1 MFKNKILEKL
11 LAIFL
16 IFTLTFANFALV
28 TKSYAAS
35 FTEVLFGA
43 NDTGSKSVE
52 FDAYFEVGDTKGASI
67 ISDVKNKDLS
77 LNVGLNIKNKGYLK
91 NAKIELIGN
100 EENPINFEVREQVQN
115 ENQIIVDSNE
125 EENSNVENNTIIEE
139 NVDSENEENS
149 NVQNLNSEVS
159 DTSDTNDS
167 ENITNSEKLASDEE
181 NLSSEENIEDN
192 VEQIANSENEKDV
205 DETKPVTDENNINNE
220 NDKTVEKLV
229 EQESSIEKFEN
240 NTFYLN
246 PIYGKSEVKMEIPI
260 EYKNE
265 EYVSEE
271 KAASESKV
279 VFTGTYVNE
288 KGEEEEVTKEVPINV
303 IWKDERKVEVEEEA
317 TKYIDYGEGVILQ
330 TVEKV
335 NTGSEGKT
343 LPVKE
348 TELEIEVPVLKDQ
361 KPSKITVVAN
371 TTKGTNGEEAGE
383 VKFGEENWNYNE
395 EENKLT
401 IKVNNE
407 KQKVEIKENEEE
419 YLQDEETEVK
429 EEERYVNSEG
439 TDEYVVTYTYEGLKA
454 NEEVVKADTKVKAKM
469 TTLSGVEKE
478 ENKNI
483 VENEKEYNYELKG
496 QSGNIV
502 SLNKENKKSEASKAY
517 TYVNYNNEGKY
528 ETEIIEDMIVN
539 ISYKE
544 IVEGIEVRDTENAYV
559 DKNGEEKA
567 TEDMYYKVVRI
578 GKENFESI
586 LGENGEIKVK
596 DEAGNEVIVINKDS
610 EVNENGII
618 EIGFGEKYS
627 RLSFETSKPEGEG
640 NLVISTVKAIG
651 KASIEKEELAQVE
664 KIESKAEIVAKY
676 SYVEQEVEVG
686 EAKTETKLVDTNT
699 EANLVIDRESLSTV
713 EENKDVEMRIEL
725 NNARETSD
733 VYGNSE
739 FEIEMPEYVEG
750 IEITNESILYGEGLE
765 ISKTEVEGRIIRIGI
780 EGKQEGINSGVLTNG
795 TNIVINANIKVNM
808 FAPAKNEKIE
818 MRYTNEEATN
828 YVGEGKKEVEISYSA
843 PRGLVAA
850 TRISNYDEEG
860 STVTS
865 IKQGKQEG
873 TIGVYGAAREAE
885 NEIIIMNN
893 NSNTVGNISILGR
906 IASKGVKDI
915 ISGEELGTTIDS
927 KMTGEIISGEGNRGN
942 FIIYYSE
949 NGEATK
955 DLEDS
960 NNGWTREIDNIENI
974 KSYLIVPEDPNY
986 EMESAEVLRFSYNVT
1001 IPENLKHNET
1011 ILGTYGVYYR
1021 NNSEL
1026 AKTDEISIAD
1036 LVGLTTGQGPELK
1049 LTVTPSKNEVKE
1061 YEEFYITAIV
1071 ENIGQTVAENVNVD
1085 MKYSDYSYYTKAQ
1098 VNASDV
1104 SREDTSENVKY
1115 YDTDNVVE
1123 NMTQE
1128 DVTYYDV
1135 TGEQKT
1141 YKKDTGSKFVKNSLD
1156 IGETFEIKIYF
1167 KARELT
1173 TKKQYAIKNSQ
1184 SLDDIPENEQNE
1196 KVEEDKIN
1204 NVFSVSAIDLGT
1216 VHEETSSIVLK
1227 EGEIELSQ
1235 RVYVND
1241 NSINNEKIY
1250 RAKDKVNLN
1259 IDIKNLKSRN
1269 ALNNIILEE
1278 TLPKEIKIESINIPY
1293 EYDENTRKLTCKID
1307 SINANEST
1315 SVDIIFSINE
1325 LDKTISKADVSIN
1338 TKVRA
1343 DNTLEYSPNDVII
1356 SIGKPVLVITQTS
1369 SNTNSY
1375 VKEGDTLNYQYLIKN
1390 EGTVDAMNVDFTE
1403 VIPEGVKIKKAV
1415 YKVEDVETRR
1425 EGIFTEDLKISAHIA
1440 PNKELTIDLEGIA
1453 LGLNGSEEKS
1463 IVNYATV
1470 QANQVE
1476 SLTSNSITHIVE
1488 ANEENRTNQT
1498 DDSTYGMLNNDITK
1512 TYKISGLAWFDE
1524 NQNGMRDTQEKM
1536 LSGITVKLVD
1546 SNSGV
1551 IKQTQTTGDDGSY
1564 VFTGLVNGN
1573 YLIVFEYDSSK
1584 YTVTTYQKQ
1593 GIISNV
1599 NSDVIL
1605 TTINQ
1610 DGKTKEGAVTDIIKI
1625 ENGSISNI
1633 DMGLILSDKF
1643 DLKLDK
1649 TISKVVVQN
1658 SKESTTDNYDNVK
1671 LAKAEIPSK
1680 YVSGSTVY
1688 VEYTI
1693 TVSNVGDIAGY
1704 AKKIVDYLP
1713 EGMTFNSSL
1722 ESNKDWYT
1730 GKDGNLYS
1738 EKLADQELKSGESVS
1753 LKLVLTKQMTEE
1765 NTGIV
1770 NNIAEIYEDYN
1781 KYGVSDTNSTP
1792 ANKKQNENDLSSADV
1807 VISIKTGEVL
1817 IYISIIVTTI
1827 MLGSIVIFIVSN
1839 KLIIQRRKWVM

>member
-1 MFKNKILEKL
+1 MLKNKILEKL
-11 LAIFL
+11 LAIVL
-16 IFTLTFANFALV
+16 IFTLTFANFAFV
-28 TKSYAAS
+28 TKSYAG
-35 FTEVLFGA
+35 FVETLFGGESS
-43 NDTGSKSVE
+43 TGNKNVE
-52 FDAYFEVGDTKGASI
+52 FEAYFGTEDETSVISDVNNNDVKLNLMLNVQKSGYLKDAKIEFAKNEETGKLNFEVGVQEKLPD
-67 ISDVKNKDLS
+67 
-77 LNVGLNIKNKGYLK
+77 Y
-91 NAKIELIGN
+91 
-100 EENPINFEVREQVQN
+100 VRLF
-115 ENQIIVDSNE
+115 
-125 EENSNVENNTIIEE
+125 ENNTI
-139 NVDSENEENS
+139 
-149 NVQNLNSEVS
+149 
-159 DTSDTNDS
+159 
-167 ENITNSEKLASDEE
+167 
-181 NLSSEENIEDN
+181 
-192 VEQIANSENEKDV
+192 
-205 DETKPVTDENNINNE
+205 
-220 NDKTVEKLV
+220 
-229 EQESSIEKFEN
+229 
-240 NTFYLN
+240 YLN
-246 PIYGKSEVKMEIPI
+246 QIDTESEVKMEVPI

-288 KGEEEEVTKEVPINV
+288 EGEEEEVTKEVAINV

-454 NEEVVKADTKVKAKM
+454 DEEVVKADTKVKAKM

-502 SLNKENKKSEASKAY
+502 SLNKENKKAEASKAY

-651 KASIEKEELAQVE
+651 KASIEKEELAEVE
-664 KIESKAEIVAKY
+664 KVESKAEIVAKY

-713 EENKDVEMRIEL
+713 EENKDVEMRVEL

-873 TIGVYGAAREAE
+873 IIGVYGAAREAE

-1036 LVGLTTGQGPELK
+1036 LVGLTTGQGPEIS
-1049 LTVTPSKNEVKE
+1049 LTMNETPEKVKE
-1061 YEEFYITAIV
+1061 NEEFGVTSVISNTGKSIAEDVVVEFPIPAASKYSRYEIDNEKAVVSEENGKIVARFSNLEIGETINFKVYLIAEPLEVEKDYQDYIEPVINLTAKDLGATLTANGNKIEIEFAEFYINEEFNTTKSIQKAGDEIVLNTVVVNSSTETKNNVVVTKIVPKQFTFVSANGDYNYNENERTITWNLGNVDVLKKVDLSTRYTVNELDENVSLLNIDNISKVKADNSDEYASNSAIV
-1071 ENIGQTVAENVNVD
+1071 TIGKAALTINQTTDTVNTYLKEGDVVNYTFNIKNDGSITAQNVNL
-1085 MKYSDYSYYTKAQ
+1085 
-1098 VNASDV
+1098 
-1104 SREDTSENVKY
+1104 
-1115 YDTDNVVE
+1115 
-1123 NMTQE
+1123 
-1128 DVTYYDV
+1128 
-1135 TGEQKT
+1135 
-1141 YKKDTGSKFVKNSLD
+1141 KD
-1156 IGETFEIKIYF
+1156 
-1167 KARELT
+1167 
-1173 TKKQYAIKNSQ
+1173 Q
-1184 SLDDIPENEQNE
+1184 IPEGI
-1196 KVEEDKIN
+1196 VIN
-1204 NVFSVSAIDLGT
+1204 NVSY
-1216 VHEETSSIVLK
+1216 TSDGI
-1227 EGEIELSQ
+1227 EIN
-1235 RVYVND
+1235 RNGYFHD
-1241 NSINNEKIY
+1241 
-1250 RAKDKVNLN
+1250 N
-1259 IDIKNLKSRN
+1259 IDVNVNIKPG
-1269 ALNNIILEE
+1269 EE
-1278 TLPKEIKIESINIPY
+1278 W
-1293 EYDENTRKLTCKID
+1293 KLD
-1307 SINANEST
+1307 
-1315 SVDIIFSINE
+1315 
-1325 LDKTISKADVSIN
+1325 
-1338 TKVRA
+1338 
-1343 DNTLEYSPNDVII
+1343 
-1356 SIGKPVLVITQTS
+1356 LV
-1369 SNTNSY
+1369 
-1375 VKEGDTLNYQYLIKN
+1375 
-1390 EGTVDAMNVDFTE
+1390 GTAT
-1403 VIPEGVKIKKAV
+1403 P
-1415 YKVEDVETRR
+1415 
-1425 EGIFTEDLKISAHIA
+1425 
-1440 PNKELTIDLEGIA
+1440 
-1453 LGLNGSEEKS
+1453 LGGSEEQS
-1463 IVNYATV
+1463 ATNVATV
-1470 QANQVE
+1470 TYNGNEQVV
-1476 SLTSNSITHIVE
+1476 SNSITHIVE
-1488 ANEENRTNQT
+1488 AT
-1498 DDSTYGMLNNDITK
+1498 DDVVTDGERSTSSTYTSKTDTSR
-1512 TYKISGLAWFDE
+1512 TYKINGTAWVDANE
-1524 NQNGMRDTQEKM
+1524 DGMRNNNEEL
-1536 LSGITVKLVD
+1536 LSGVVVKLV
-1546 SNSGV
+1546 NSENGV
-1551 IKQTQTTGDDGSY
+1551 IKKSITTDTNGTYSFSGVENGTY
-1564 VFTGLVNGN
+1564 LV
-1573 YLIVFEYDSSK
+1573 LFEYDTANYK
-1584 YTVTTYQKQ
+1584 VTSYQKE
-1593 GIISNV
+1593 GVLGNV
-1599 NSDVIL
+1599 NSDVIS
-1605 TTINQ
+1605 TTIVQ
-1610 DGKTKEGAVTDIIKI
+1610 DGKTKEGAVTDVITVN
-1625 ENGSISNI
+1625 NGSISDI
-1633 DMGLILSDKF
+1633 DIGLVLANTF
-1643 DLKLDK
+1643 DLSIDK
-1649 TISKVVVQN
+1649 TISKVTVQN
-1658 SKESTTDNYDNVK
+1658 VKGTTTDNYDNVK
-1671 LAKAEIPSK
+1671 LAKTEIASK
-1680 YVSGSTVY
+1680 YLSGSNVY

-1693 TVSNVGDIAGY
+1693 TVTNTGDLAGY
-1704 AKKIVDYLP
+1704 AKKIVDYIP
-1713 EGMTFNSSL
+1713 NGMTFNSSL

-1730 GKDGNLYS
+1730 GSDGALYTS
-1738 EKLADQELKSGESVS
+1738 ALENIELKAGDSRSV
-1753 LKLVLTKQMTEE
+1753 KLVLTKQMTEE
-1765 NTGIV
+1765 NTGLV
-1770 NNIAEIYEDYN
+1770 NNQAEIYEDYN
-1781 KYGVSDTNSTP
+1781 TYGIADINSTP
-1792 ANKKQNENDLSSADV
+1792 ANRAQGENDLSSADLIIAV
-1807 VISIKTGEVL
+1807 KTGEVFVYVSVIIMTIL
-1817 IYISIIVTTI
+1817 LGTIAVFVIYNKILTI
-1827 MLGSIVIFIVSN
+1827 N
-1839 KLIIQRRKWVM
+1839 KKKGGV

>member
-43 NDTGSKSVE
+43 NGTGSKSVE

-91 NAKIELIGN
+91 DAKIELIGN

-125 EENSNVENNTIIEE
+125 EENSNVENNTISEE

-149 NVQNLNSEVS
+149 NVQNLNSEV
-159 DTSDTNDS
+159 SDTNDS

-246 PIYGKSEVKMEIPI
+246 PIYGKSEVKMEVPI

-288 KGEEEEVTKEVPINV
+288 KGEEEEVTKEVTINV

-502 SLNKENKKSEASKAY
+502 SLNKENKKAEASKAY

-567 TEDMYYKVVRI
+567 TEDMYYKVIRI

-651 KASIEKEELAQVE
+651 KASIEKEELAEVE
-664 KIESKAEIVAKY
+664 KVESKAEIIAKY

-713 EENKDVEMRIEL
+713 EENKDVEMRVEL

-927 KMTGEIISGEGNRGN
+927 KMTGEIISGEENRGN

-974 KSYLIVPEDPNY
+974 KSYLIVPEDSNY
-986 EMESAEVLRFSYNVT
+986 EMESAEVLRFGYNVT

-1061 YEEFYITAIV
+1061 YEELCITAVIENVGQISATNVNADFYLGTGLAYIKYISSKDNTTIERAMLYSGVIVNIPEIEAGEKVELKIFASAGNLNNGIEYTDEVNEDGSYNIV
-1071 ENIGQTVAENVNVD
+1071 ENI
-1085 MKYSDYSYYTKAQ
+1085 
-1098 VNASDV
+1098 
-1104 SREDTSENVKY
+1104 SEKKLNPK
-1115 YDTDNVVE
+1115 
-1123 NMTQE
+1123 
-1128 DVTYYDV
+1128 VT
-1135 TGEQKT
+1135 
-1141 YKKDTGSKFVKNSLD
+1141 
-1156 IGETFEIKIYF
+1156 
-1167 KARELT
+1167 
-1173 TKKQYAIKNSQ
+1173 
-1184 SLDDIPENEQNE
+1184 
-1196 KVEEDKIN
+1196 
-1204 NVFSVSAIDLGT
+1204 VSA
-1216 VHEETSSIVLK
+1216 EEL
-1227 EGEIELSQ
+1227 
-1235 RVYVND
+1235 
-1241 NSINNEKIY
+1241 
-1250 RAKDKVNLN
+1250 KVNLEDEFEVTIKSAN
-1259 IDIKNLKSRN
+1259 IAVSESSNTDLNVIKRFEDLI
-1269 ALNNIILEE
+1269 NIRINVENKNTSKE
-1278 TLPKEIKIESINIPY
+1278 MTNIVINKTLPKELELVSSTVDY
-1293 EYDENTRKLTCKID
+1293 TYD
-1307 SINANEST
+1307 EST
-1315 SVDIIFSINE
+1315 SNITWNIQKIEANRGIVIDLVFSVKE
-1325 LDKTISKADVSIN
+1325 LDENITKTSVTTFSTVKADGTETYTTN
-1338 TKVRA
+1338 
-1343 DNTLEYSPNDVII
+1343 EI
-1356 SIGKPVLVITQTS
+1356 SFDIAKPVLTIVQTS
-1369 SNTNSY
+1369 NIENTY
-1375 VKEGDTLNYQYLIKN
+1375 IKEGDVINYKYLVKN
-1390 EGTVDAMNVDFTE
+1390 DGEVVAYAVNLTNTIPDGITIRNIYYNVNGVENNRSGTADNDVTISTNLAPGEEMMVNL
-1403 VIPEGVKIKKAV
+1403 EGV
-1415 YKVEDVETRR
+1415 
-1425 EGIFTEDLKISAHIA
+1425 
-1440 PNKELTIDLEGIA
+1440 A
-1453 LGLNGSEEKS
+1453 LSLNGAEEKS

-1470 QANQVE
+1470 QANQVKT
-1476 SLTSNSITHIVE
+1476 LTSNSITYIVE
-1488 ANEENRTNQT
+1488 TSNSSNGNST
-1498 DDSTYGMLNNDITK
+1498 DDDSFRLINNDITK

-1658 SKESTTDNYDNVK
+1658 SKELTTDNYDNVK